1 MINELWKITL
11 FGSLKAERGSH
22 AADLQVITRF
32 KTQKVAALIAYLAFH
47 FRQTHTREILI
58 EMLWPESDAPTL
70 RNSLSVALSTL
81 RHQFE
86 PPGVPQGTIIRADRF
101 SVGLNPAAVTTDV
114 AQFEQALKTAGQT
127 GSSTERLQYLTEA
140 VELYQGTLLPG
151 FYDEWITRE
160 QNRLAGLFFDAGSAL
175 ITHLEQIGDF
185 TTALSHARRAV
196 AMDPMREEGQLSLLR
211 LLSGAGQPGAALRQ
225 YRDYERLLAEETGEE
240 PSATLCTLFQQM
252 EKTTG
257 SSAPA
262 TVAPAVPRRSG
273 STLSPSVPGRGPA
286 AAATLTFLM
295 SDIEDGTRL
304 AQRAPHEYGIARE
317 RHHQLL
323 REAFSRHGGQ
333 EIKETDEGFVVAFPT
348 AGSALA
354 CAAAAQQALAE
365 QDWPQE
371 IVPFKVRMALHTG
384 DVEPADA
391 ETKQDQGA
399 VFHYATR
406 MLTAAHGGQVL
417 VSEATASLVPV
428 VGEAGIRLADLGV
441 FRLRDIPEA
450 KRLFQVEYPGM
461 PQTDF
466 GPLAAE
472 AGYRANLP
480 LRFTHFFGR
489 EPEITWLH
497 ETLQAGDVRLVTL
510 TGPGGNGKTRL
521 ALEVADRLV
530 EAFAGAVY
538 FVALSDLSDAA
549 LIAGAIL
556 DSLRV
561 PRTPKTDLIEQVVE
575 ALSHKPTLLVLDNFE
590 HLIAGGG
597 AEVVQTLLARVPS
610 VTLLV
615 TSRQLLGLSA
625 EREFTLPP
633 LPVPGGEE
641 SPEQLSVYDSVRLF
655 IDRAQQVIPYFQV
668 SNANAAAV
676 AALVVGLEGI
686 PLAIELAAARVQ
698 VFTPTQMLSQLSH
711 RFDFLA
717 TRKRD
722 VAERQRTLRGTLEW
736 SYRLL
741 SPELQRFF
749 AHLSVFRSS
758 WTVEAAEAVCEEP
771 LALDYLE
778 QLRECSLVQLVT
790 SDAAAA
796 DPLRF
801 RMLETLREYGQ
812 ERLAESGE
820 TDAVR
825 LRHFACFLALGGEA
839 VTLLMGSELVKGY
852 ALLEQ
857 DYDNLNAA
865 LDFWLEAPSFRA
877 EAADEPDAQ
886 EGLRLASAL
895 QWSWQARGPWKEGR
909 ERMASVLAHPRS
921 QERTLE
927 RAETLNGIGLLVWA
941 QNDYTAAQRYYE
953 ESLSI
958 REEIGARKEMAGS
971 LINLGNL
978 AAEQGNFAEARSLYE
993 RALLINRETG
1003 YRVWEGLNL
1012 SNLGWLAMDQGD
1024 YDTAARYL
1032 EESLLLGRAIG
1043 NEYVVAGALLGLG
1056 DCAIKQGDPAKAKS
1070 CFTEAL
1076 GLQRILGAREKQAA
1090 TLMHLGNLARQE
1102 DDFATARALLGESLS
1117 LCREA
1122 GSQRGAA
1129 LALEGFGHLAHA
1141 QGHATEAVQHFS
1153 AAAALREK
1161 IGTPQS
1167 AGAHEETTRALAALR
1182 TTLGDD
1188 DFTREWVTGRVMDG
1202 DEAAA
1207 YALKQRE

>member
-1 MINELWKITL
+1 MNELWKITL
-11 FGSLKAERGSH
+11 FGSLKAERGNH
-22 AADLQVITRF
+22 ATDPQVITRF
-32 KTQKVAALIAYLAFH
+32 KTQKVASLLAYLAYH
-47 FRQTHTREILI
+47 LRQAHSREILI
-58 EMLWPESDAPTL
+58 EMLWPESDALTL
-70 RNSLSVALSTL
+70 RNNLSVALSTL
-81 RHQFE
+81 RNQFE
-86 PPGVPQGTIIRADRF
+86 PPGVPQGAVIRADRF
-101 SVGLNPAAVTTDV
+101 SVGLNPATVTTDV
-114 AQFEQALKTAGQT
+114 AQFEQAIKTAAQA
-127 GSSTERLQYLTEA
+127 GSSSERVQYLAEA
-140 VELYQGTLLPG
+140 VELYQGPLLPG
-151 FYDEWITRE
+151 FYDEWITGE
-160 QNRLAGLFFDAGSAL
+160 QQRIAGVFFDAEGAL
-175 ITHLEQIGDF
+175 IAHLEQIGDL
-185 TTALSHARRAV
+185 TAALSYARRAV
-196 AMDPMREEGQLSLLR
+196 AIDPLREEGQLPLIR
-211 LLSGAGQPGAALRQ
+211 LLSTAGQPGAALRQ
-225 YRDYERLLAEETGEE
+225 YKDYERLLEEETGEE
-240 PSATLCTLFQQM
+240 PSAALRGLFRQI

-257 SSAPA
+257 ISAPA
-262 TVAPAVPRRSG
+262 APRRYVP
-273 STLSPSVPGRGPA
+273 TLSPPVPGSGPA
-286 AAATLTFLM
+286 TAAVTLTFLM
-295 SDIEDGTRL
+295 SDIEGGTRL
-304 AQRAPHEYGIARE
+304 SQLAPHVYGIARE
-317 RHHQLL
+317 RHHRLL

-333 EIKETDEGFVVAFPT
+333 EVKETGEGFVVVFST

-354 CAAAAQQALAE
+354 CATTVQQALAE
-365 QDWPQE
+365 QEWPQE
-371 IVPFKVRMALHTG
+371 TGRLKVRMALHTG
-384 DVEPADA
+384 DVEHTDG
-391 ETKQDQGA
+391 EIRQCQGT

-417 VSEATASLVPV
+417 VSEATASLAPV
-428 VGEAGIRLADLGV
+428 AGEAGIRLVDLGV
-441 FRLRDIPEA
+441 FRLRDVLTA
-450 KRLFQVEYPGM
+450 RRLFQAEYPGM
-461 PQTDF
+461 PQTNF

-472 AGYRANLP
+472 AGHRANIP
-480 LRFTHFFGR
+480 LRFTRFFGR
-489 EPEITWLH
+489 EREMTRLC
-497 ETLQAGDVRLVTL
+497 ETLQSDDVRLVTL

-521 ALEVADRLV
+521 ALEVGDRMV

-538 FVALSDLSDAA
+538 FVPLSDLSKPA

-556 DSLRV
+556 DGLSV
-561 PRTPKTDLIEQVVE
+561 PRTPQTDLVEQVVE
-575 ALSHKPTLLVLDNFE
+575 ALSRKPTLLVLDNFE
-590 HLIAGGG
+590 HLIARGGT
-597 AEVVQTLLARVPS
+597 EVVQTLLTRVPS

-633 LPVPGGEE
+633 LPVPGGKEG
-641 SPEQLSVYDSVRLF
+641 PEQLSVYDSVQLF

-676 AALVVGLEGI
+676 AALVTGLEGI
-686 PLAIELAAARVQ
+686 PLAIELAASRVQ
-698 VFTPTQMLSQLSH
+698 VLPPAQMLSQLSH

-749 AHLSVFRSS
+749 ALLSVFRGS
-758 WTVEAAEAVCEEP
+758 WTVEATEAVCEES

-790 SDAAAA
+790 VNAAATDA
-796 DPLRF
+796 LRF

-825 LRHFACFLALGGEA
+825 LRHFAYFLALGGEA
-839 VTLLMGSELVKGY
+839 VSLLMGSELVKGY

-857 DYDNLNAA
+857 DYDNLSAA
-865 LDFWLEAPSFRA
+865 LDFWLESPSFRG
-877 EAADEPDAQ
+877 EVEGKPKEQ

-895 QWSWQARGPWKEGR
+895 QWFWQARGPWKEGR
-909 ERMASVLAHPRS
+909 ERMAAVLSHPRS
-921 QERTLE
+921 QERTSE
-927 RAETLNGIGLLVWA
+927 RAETLNGIGLLAWA
-941 QNDYTAAQRYYE
+941 QNDYTSARQFYE

-958 REEIGARKEMAGS
+958 REEIGARKDVAGS

-978 AAEQGNFAEARSLYE
+978 AAEQGDFAEARSLYE
-993 RALLINRETG
+993 QALPINRETG
-1003 YRVWEGLNL
+1003 HRVWEGLNL

-1024 YDTAARYL
+1024 YETAVRYL

-1043 NEYVVAGALLGLG
+1043 NEYVVAGSLLGLG
-1056 DCAIKQGDPAKAKS
+1056 DCASKQGDLAKAKS

-1076 GLQRILGAREKQAA
+1076 GLQRTVGAKEKQAA

-1102 DDFATARALLGESLS
+1102 DDFATARSLLSESLS

-1122 GSQRGAA
+1122 GSQRGVA

-1141 QGHATEAVQHFS
+1141 RGHVTEAVRHFS

-1167 AGAHEETTRALAALR
+1167 TGDHEETARALTALR
-1182 TTLGDD
+1182 ATLGDD
-1188 DFTREWVTGRVMDG
+1188 GFAREWATGQARNG
-1202 DEAAA
+1202 EEAAE